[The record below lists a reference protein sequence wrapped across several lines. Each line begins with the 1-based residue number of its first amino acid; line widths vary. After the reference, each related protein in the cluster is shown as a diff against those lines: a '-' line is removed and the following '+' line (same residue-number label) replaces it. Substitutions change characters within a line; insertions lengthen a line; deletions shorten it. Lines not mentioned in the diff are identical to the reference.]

1 MPSLLSPGPDAAGF
15 PALTPDPRS
24 YRALVL
30 MTVGLLLLLATL
42 GFGACRLFEGDD
54 TARPTKLTAYTL
66 AGPRSPSCLRLVI
79 GVDVSGS
86 MRDFGAARD
95 AALAQL
101 QEWASLPNTLRDDDE
116 IAVVD
121 FALEAG
127 VRFPPTPAAATP
139 HLPAVGVQE
148 GSETLIR
155 PVLDQMRGFAVS
167 AQPCDVVLMLV
178 SDAILADLPANA
190 EDGRRLL
197 REYGVHDLRL
207 LVPGEKIKVPDE
219 WTRAFPHARPIRFDG
234 LDPDET
240 ALTIG
245 KTIGELT
252 GQRFAP
258 TPVTTTAR

>member
-1 MPSLLSPGPDAAGF
+1 MPSLLSTGPDPAGF

-30 MTVGLLLLLATL
+30 MTVGLLLLLAAL
-42 GFGACRLFEGDD
+42 GFGACQLAGGDD
-54 TARPTKLTAYTL
+54 TAQPTKLTAYTL

-101 QEWASLPNTLRDDDE
+101 QEWASLPNTLRADDE

-121 FALEAG
+121 FALESG

-139 HLPAVGVQE
+139 HLPAVPVHE
-148 GSETLIR
+148 GSETLLR
-155 PVLDQMRGFAVS
+155 PLLDQMRGFAVS
-167 AQPCDVVLMLV
+167 APPCDLVLMLV
-178 SDAILADLPANA
+178 SDAILADLPANS

-207 LVPGEKIKVPDE
+207 LVPGEKIQVPDE
-219 WTRAFPHARPIRFDG
+219 WIRAFPHARPIRFDG

-245 KTIGELT
+245 KTIGDLT
-252 GQRFAP
+252 RQRFVP
-258 TPVTTTAR
+258 TPVTTVR